1 MVPCKHSTRART
13 PLLQDIVKSDAG
25 QRFPLALL
33 PVGRSND
40 ISRVSGWGNVSK
52 GDWLS
57 HATIPDLLSA
67 VTAAPEVKVDYW
79 RTRIATADKSM
90 LKHLPKSFS
99 SIGKEVRIINYAS
112 AWRSRTANSA
122 SCST

>member
-1 MVPCKHSTRART
+1 M
-13 PLLQDIVKSDAG
+13 
-25 QRFPLALL
+25 
-33 PVGRSND
+33 
-40 ISRVSGWGNVSK
+40 SGWGNVSK

-99 SIGKEVRIINYAS
+99 SIGKEVRVTGTVTS
-112 AWRSRTANSA
+112 GLCSRIANLLP
-122 SCST
+122 CSTCTLTAACIFKGRYPLLCIR